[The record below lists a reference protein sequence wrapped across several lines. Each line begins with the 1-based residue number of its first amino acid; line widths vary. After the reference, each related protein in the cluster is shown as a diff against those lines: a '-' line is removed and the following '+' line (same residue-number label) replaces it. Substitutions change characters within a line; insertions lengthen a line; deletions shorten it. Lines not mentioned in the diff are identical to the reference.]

1 MTKIF
6 IVTHEKS
13 PILANDILVPIQV
26 GNRANIE
33 TNILRDNTLNNISN
47 KNNNFCELTA
57 AYWIWKNYKEAEIV
71 GICHYRRY
79 FNFFNPIYNLK
90 PSAQKKIS
98 VSTFK
103 QTKTSTSPATP
114 KSPFRLPFQNP
125 CHPSFRST
133 RLRLSKPSTA
143 RGLPGWIF

>member
-33 TNILRDNTLNNISN
+33 NNILRDNTLNNISN

-57 AYWIWKNYKEAEIV
+57 AY
-71 GICHYRRY
+71 
-79 FNFFNPIYNLK
+79 
-90 PSAQKKIS
+90 
-98 VSTFK
+98 
-103 QTKTSTSPATP
+103 
-114 KSPFRLPFQNP
+114 
-125 CHPSFRST
+125 
-133 RLRLSKPSTA
+133 
-143 RGLPGWIF
+143 